1 MSVVFSPGSSSQK
14 DLRAFCSA
22 ALKQFQMDRDTL
34 HGLLGLPF
42 SEGQRSHLGFS
53 YPCSGPEL
61 R

>member
-1 MSVVFSPGSSSQK
+1 MSVVFSPGSSNQK

-42 SEGQRSHLGFS
+42 SEGQRIT
-53 YPCSGPEL
+53 L
-61 R
+61 RVFLSLLWA